1 MALSSVG
8 SGSLMGVEGK
18 DMPLS
23 TTKKPNSP
31 WQLNSTQ
38 SPQTEQVSVSQWQVF
53 TCHRLSGNMLAHMYN
68 THRTFQAQAK
78 FLTKK
83 DYKRSLF
90 CRCLFFR
97 WRRSSAWSSHIRTF
111 VTLWNRY
118 AANAKGM
125 FFLPLP
131 TLFIHFSTYYKVF
144 QIFKIKLYLCRL
156 YNVIIIIIHF

>member
-1 MALSSVG
+1 MAPSSVG
-8 SGSLMGVEGK
+8 SGFLMGVEGT

-38 SPQTEQVSVSQWQVF
+38 SPQTELVSVSQWQVF
-53 TCHRLSGNMLAHMYN
+53 TCHRLSGNMLAHVYN
-68 THRTFQAQAK
+68 TYRNVQAQAYFK
-78 FLTKK
+78 EKTY
-83 DYKRSLF
+83 YKRSLF
-90 CRCLFFR
+90 CRCLFFW

-125 FFLPLP
+125 FFCPLP

-144 QIFKIKLYLCRL
+144 QIFKIKVYLRNTWLCRL
-156 YNVIIIIIHF
+156 